1 MRIVGGASWYNLEVR
16 NGIAALAAG
25 LCAIPSAQAVPAN
38 TQDVVW
44 IASGWFTYG
53 ADEDDLEH
61 ARRLCVRERAR
72 AGLRL
77 HPCASDAAFAD
88 ELPAR
93 RVFLSDFGIDRR
105 EVSQAE
111 HSRCTQAGECD
122 PPAFVSE
129 HPGLAA
135 PELPAIGLTHAQ
147 AEALCRFRGGR
158 LPTEAEW
165 EGAVRGDSA
174 RRFPWGSF
182 YNPGLANHGAPASA
196 VDIQVGDGAEED
208 GFAHLAPIWAFAT
221 ARGPHGLVQAAGNAW
236 EWTADSFAG
245 VRAQPPGVDPVVALD
260 NGERVVR
267 GGSFR
272 SPALALRVTHR
283 EARAERQAYPDVGVR
298 CAYSLR
304 SGSGAQKPP

>member
-1 MRIVGGASWYNLEVR
+1 VR
-16 NGIAALAAG
+16 NALLA
-25 LCAIPSAQAVPAN
+25 LCAGVCTLPVAHALPDN
-38 TQDVVW
+38 TPDVVW
-44 IASGWFTYG
+44 IAAGWFTFG
-53 ADEDDLEH
+53 ADEDDLEQ

-77 HPCASDAAFAD
+77 HPCASEAAFAD

-93 RVFLSDFGIDRR
+93 RVFLSSFGIDRR

-111 HSRCTQAGECD
+111 HTRCVRAGDCD
-122 PPAFVSE
+122 PPSYVTE
-129 HPGLAA
+129 HPGLRGDD
-135 PELPAIGLTHAQ
+135 LPVVGLSYAQ
-147 AEALCRFRGGR
+147 AEALCRARGGR

-174 RRFPWGSF
+174 RRFPWGAF
-182 YNPGLANHGAPASA
+182 YNPALANHGQPASVVEIEA
-196 VDIQVGDGAEED
+196 GEPSDRDGYAY
-208 GFAHLAPIWAFAT
+208 LAPVWAFMT

-245 VRAQPPGVDPVVALD
+245 VRPQPPAVDPSLALD

-283 EARAERQAYPDVGVR
+283 EARAEREGYPDVGVR

-304 SGSGAQKPP
+304 SGSSARKPP

>member
-1 MRIVGGASWYNLEVR
+1 
-16 NGIAALAAG
+16 
-25 LCAIPSAQAVPAN
+25 
-38 TQDVVW
+38 
-44 IASGWFTYG
+44 
-53 ADEDDLEH
+53 
-61 ARRLCVRERAR
+61 VRERAR
-72 AGLRL
+72 VGLRL

-93 RVFLSDFGIDRR
+93 RVFLSSFGIDRR

-111 HSRCTQAGECD
+111 HARCMAAGECD
-122 PPAFVSE
+122 PPSYVTE
-129 HPGLAA
+129 HPGLHG
-135 PELPAIGLTHAQ
+135 PELPVIGLNHGQ
-147 AEALCRFRGGR
+147 AEAMCRFRGGR

-174 RRFPWGSF
+174 RRFPWGRH
-182 YNPGLANHGAPASA
+182 YNPGLANHGQPATLTELEA
-196 VDIQVGDGAEED
+196 GDVAEED
-208 GFAHLAPIWAFAT
+208 GYAYLAPVWAFAS

-245 VRAQPPGVDPVVALD
+245 ARAQPLSVDPTVALD

-283 EARAERQAYPDVGVR
+283 EARAERQGYPDVGVR
-298 CAYSLR
+298 CAYPLR
-304 SGSGAQKPP
+304 SGSTGNKPP

>member
-1 MRIVGGASWYNLEVR
+1 MRN
-16 NGIAALAAG
+16 ALLA
-25 LCAIPSAQAVPAN
+25 LCAGVCTLRVAHALPDN
-38 TQDVVW
+38 TLDVVW
-44 IASGWFTYG
+44 IASGWFTFG
-53 ADEDDLEH
+53 ADEDDLEE

-72 AGLRL
+72 VGLRL
-77 HPCASDAAFAD
+77 HPCASEAAFAD

-93 RVFLSDFGIDRR
+93 RVFLSSFGIDRR

-111 HSRCTQAGECD
+111 HARCVQAGDCD
-122 PPAFVSE
+122 PPSFVTE
-129 HPGLAA
+129 HPGLHGDA
-135 PELPAIGLTHAQ
+135 LPAIGLSHAQ

-165 EGAVRGDSA
+165 EGAVRGDSG
-174 RRFPWGSF
+174 RRFPWGAF
-182 YNPGLANHGAPASA
+182 FNPALANHGQPSSVVEILAGEVS
-196 VDIQVGDGAEED
+196 DRDGHAY
-208 GFAHLAPIWAFAT
+208 LAPVWAFA
-221 ARGPHGLVQAAGNAW
+221 AAHGPHGLVQAAGNAW

-245 VRAQPPGVDPVVALD
+245 VRPQPPAVDPLLALD

-283 EARAERQAYPDVGVR
+283 EARAERQGYPDVGVR

-304 SGSGAQKPP
+304 SGSIERKPP